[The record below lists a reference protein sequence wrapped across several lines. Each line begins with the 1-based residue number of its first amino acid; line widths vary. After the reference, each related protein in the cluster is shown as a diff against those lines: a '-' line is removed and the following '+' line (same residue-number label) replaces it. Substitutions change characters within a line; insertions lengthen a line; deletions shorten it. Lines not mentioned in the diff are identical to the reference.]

1 VGRSCLGVAG
11 KDFAVIAADTRMS
24 DGGYGIMTRE
34 KGKCVQLTTHVVLAS
49 GGMQADIQAL
59 HKNLAA
65 KMQWFEFQHRKE
77 MPLVSVSQLLSTT
90 LYQKRFFP
98 YYAFNVLGGVDS
110 QTGEGESSFW
120 FWFCSTKACTGFVFG
135 YDAVGSFEKIKWTAN
150 GSGQALMMP
159 LLDNQVGKESQLL
172 AATEEMTGPQ
182 MVELVKEA
190 FTAAGERDIYTGD
203 WVDIYLI
210 TKAGVKLER
219 FQLKDD

>member
-1 VGRSCLGVAG
+1 V
-11 KDFAVIAADTRMS
+11 FARFS
-24 DGGYGIMTRE
+24 LF
-34 KGKCVQLTTHVVLAS
+34 LTL
-49 GGMQADIQAL
+49 
-59 HKNLAA
+59 
-65 KMQWFEFQHRKE
+65 
-77 MPLVSVSQLLSTT
+77 
-90 LYQKRFFP
+90 
-98 YYAFNVLGGVDS
+98 
-110 QTGEGESSFW
+110 
-120 FWFCSTKACTGFVFG
+120 CSAGFVFG

-172 AATEEMTGPQ
+172 AASEEMTGPQ

-219 FQLKDD
+219 LQLKDD

>member
-1 VGRSCLGVAG
+1 M
-11 KDFAVIAADTRMS
+11 IAADTRMS

-110 QTGEGESSFW
+110 QTGEGKRGGL
-120 FWFCSTKACTGFVFG
+120 CR
-135 YDAVGSFEKIKWTAN
+135 DGSCLLSCNARICVWVRR
-150 GSGQALMMP
+150 SG
-159 LLDNQVGKESQLL
+159 K
-172 AATEEMTGPQ
+172 
-182 MVELVKEA
+182 
-190 FTAAGERDIYTGD
+190 F
-203 WVDIYLI
+203 
-210 TKAGVKLER
+210 
-219 FQLKDD
+219 

>member
-1 VGRSCLGVAG
+1 MWAFGLSKHYRSCLGVAG

-24 DGGYGIMTRE
+24 DGGYSIMTRN
-34 KGKCVQLTTHVVLAS
+34 KSKCSQLTSHVVLAS

-110 QTGEGESSFW
+110 VTGE
-120 FWFCSTKACTGFVFG
+120 GFVFG

-159 LLDNQVGKESQLL
+159 LLDNQVGKESQSL
-172 AATEEMTGPQ
+172 APKAELTGPQ

-203 WVDIYLI
+203 SVEIYLI
-210 TKAGVKLER
+210 TKEGVKLEN
-219 FQLKDD
+219 FLLKDD